1 VFINFLSSMRD
12 LTPAQIATLEKLAA
26 AGFKFVTLPH
36 VERYLAVEKGSFVA
50 LLEPAE
56 GLFRVFGQV
65 GLRLGEGMGMLV
77 ERDGRQ
83 AFVWHQ
89 ERVAA
94 TPELLAGYQQFRCE
108 LGLLLETGSE
118 Q

>member
-1 VFINFLSSMRD
+1 MLD
-12 LTPAQIATLEKLAA
+12 LALAQIATLEKLAV

-36 VERYLAVEKGSFVA
+36 VERYLAVEKERFVA
-50 LLEPAE
+50 LLEPVE
-56 GLFRVFGQV
+56 GRLRIFGQV

-94 TPELLAGYQQFRCE
+94 TPELLAGYERFRSE
-108 LGLLLETGSE
+108 LERLLETGSE